1 MVVVLQDLEV
11 VEEVEDQMTE
21 VVADPM
27 GVVVEGVVE
36 DLMEAEV
43 AGPTVVAEVEEE
55 DLMVVIEEVDM
66 GEIEGESMETLEI
79 S

>member
-11 VEEVEDQMTE
+11 VEEVEDQMIE

-27 GVVVEGVVE
+27 EVVVEVVVE
-36 DLMEAEV
+36 DLMEAGV
-43 AGPTVVAEVEEE
+43 GVPTAVEVEEE

>member
-11 VEEVEDQMTE
+11 GEEVEDQMTE

>member
-1 MVVVLQDLEV
+1 VVEVVLQDLEV

-27 GVVVEGVVE
+27 EVVVEGVVE
-36 DLMEAEV
+36 DLMEAE
-43 AGPTVVAEVEEE
+43 AGVPTVVEVEEE

>member
-1 MVVVLQDLEV
+1 MEV

-27 GVVVEGVVE
+27 EVVVE
-36 DLMEAEV
+36 DLMEAV
-43 AGPTVVAEVEEE
+43 VVGPTVVAEVEEE

-66 GEIEGESMETLEI
+66 GEIEGESMETPEI
-79 S
+79 G

>member
-27 GVVVEGVVE
+27 EVVVEVVVE

-43 AGPTVVAEVEEE
+43 GGPTVVEVEEE
-55 DLMVVIEEVDM
+55 DLTVVIEEVDM